1 MITRAKR
8 LWLWL
13 RDCDREGWLYVL
25 RRNTTC
31 RLPFAW
37 VHSRRKVRKY
47 DGGRLPLLCRY
58 CRRIVGHDA
67 LG

>member
-1 MITRAKR
+1 MTPAKR
-8 LWLWL
+8 RWLFTL
-13 RDCDREGWLYVL
+13 NIRREWFYAL
-25 RRNTTC
+25 RRHTTC

-37 VHSRRKVRKY
+37 AHSRRKVRKY
-47 DGGRLPLLCRY
+47 DSGRLPLLCRY